1 MAEHAPAQQTQRP
14 LADIADY
21 ALQLAR
27 RAGAQAADVVVERA
41 REFEVKVA
49 DGRIVTLTQA
59 TRLEL
64 GLRAFVDGR
73 RGFCAATDL
82 TDAGLERGIATAVA
96 MARVTGEDSYHGLT
110 APVHAPPA
118 EAAARAEVELD
129 VYDPA
134 VEAWSEADKLR
145 FAYDVE
151 AAART
156 EHDAV
161 RTFRDSGVGTEV
173 AEQVFAA
180 SDGRSHAHRQ
190 TGVSAWC
197 TPVARRGEELQTDFW
212 YDSRCH
218 LADLASAGD
227 IGRTA
232 ASRAARMLGAR
243 PIPTQKVPVVF
254 EAPAAA
260 GLLGSMLGA
269 LDGDLVH
276 RRASFLAPY
285 LDAQLASTLL
295 HLTDEPHLPRGLGSR
310 LMDGEGLW
318 TAPRAL
324 LDGGRLATFL
334 YDGYSARRAGT
345 APTASARR
353 SAGGLPGAGV
363 FNAVVR
369 PGTQSLQALLAEMPR
384 ALLVTRGLG
393 RGLNP
398 VSGEYSRGVGGLWV
412 ERGEIVHPVQE
423 VTVAGAFA
431 DMLAHIDGVACDA
444 ICRGSVTSPAI
455 RVAEMA
461 VGGS

>member
-1 MAEHAPAQQTQRP
+1 MAELSVERP
-14 LADIADY
+14 LAEIADQ

-27 RAGAQAADVVVERA
+27 RAGAQAADVMVERA

-49 DGRIVTLTQA
+49 EGRIVTLTQA

-73 RGFCAATDL
+73 RVFCAATDL

-96 MARVTGEDSYHGLT
+96 MARVTGEDPHHGLT
-110 APVHAPPA
+110 APAQAPSA
-118 EAAARAEVELD
+118 EAAARAELELD
-129 VYDPA
+129 GYDPA
-134 VEAWSEADKLR
+134 VETWSEADKLR
-145 FAYDVE
+145 FAHEIE
-151 AAART
+151 AAAR
-156 EHDAV
+156 HAQGAV

-173 AEQVFAA
+173 AQQIFAA

-197 TPVARRGEELQTDFW
+197 TPVARRGEELQADFW
-212 YDSRCH
+212 YDSKCH
-218 LADLASAGD
+218 LGDLASAEN
-227 IGRTA
+227 IGATA
-232 ASRAARMLGAR
+232 ASRATRMLGAR
-243 PIPTQKVPVVF
+243 PVPTQKVPVIF

-276 RRASFLAPY
+276 RRASFLASY

-310 LMDGEGLW
+310 LVDGEGLW
-318 TAPRAL
+318 TSPRAL

-369 PGTQSLQALLAEMPR
+369 PGTQSLQALLAETPR

-393 RGLNP
+393 RGLNT
-398 VSGEYSRGVGGLWV
+398 VSGEYSRGVSGLWV
-412 ERGEIVHPVQE
+412 EHGEVVHPVQE
-423 VTVAGAFA
+423 VTIAGAFA
-431 DMLAHIDGVACDA
+431 AMLAHIDGVANDST
-444 ICRGSVTSPAI
+444 CRGSVTSPAL